1 MISIEN
7 LIFEYMVHQIHPN
20 AIRQLLFVSIL
31 LLLAYVI
38 GKEMYFLLGAFL
50 GAITLYVLLRNFM
63 FKLIVRFKLK
73 KWLAALI
80 LIIATIIAII
90 LPTAW
95 FISIAIHKLTPLI
108 NNPTLITS
116 SFQTIH
122 DYLLTTFNLDIL
134 NKENISKLNAQVI
147 PMVQKMIGGTLST
160 IGNLFVMYL
169 ILYFL
174 LTGSTDVERWLR
186 NHVPFK
192 NNNVI
197 KVIGEFRS
205 MVYSNAVGI
214 PIVAVMQGLTGLIGY
229 WIFGVDEFL
238 LMGLLTTVCSVIPVV
253 GSMVIYVPLAIY
265 ELAIG
270 HTWQG
275 IAIALWGFILIGTI
289 DNIARFMIQ
298 KKIAD
303 VHPLIT
309 IFGVIIG
316 INLFGFLGII
326 FGPLLLSMFILLIK
340 VYIDEFGKAD
350 ADEIEKSV

>member
-1 MISIEN
+1 MLWVEN
-7 LIFEYMVHQIHPN
+7 LIFDYMVHQIHPN

-31 LLLAYVI
+31 VLLAFVI

-50 GAITLYVLLRNFM
+50 GAITLYVLLRSFM
-63 FKLIVRFKLK
+63 FKLIIKFKFK

-80 LIIATIIAII
+80 LIFATIIAIV

-95 FISIAIHKLTPLI
+95 FISIAVNKITPLI
-108 NNPTLITS
+108 NNPTLITT

-122 DYLLTTFNLDIL
+122 DYLLTKFNLDIL
-134 NKENISKLNAQVI
+134 NKDNISKLNAQAL
-147 PMVQKMIGGTLST
+147 PLVQSMIGSTLST

-174 LTGSTDVERWLR
+174 LTSSTDVERWLR

-192 NNNVI
+192 NSNVI

-214 PIVAVMQGLTGLIGY
+214 PIVAVLQGLTGLIGY
-229 WIFGVDEFL
+229 WIFGVEQFL
-238 LMGLLTTVCSVIPVV
+238 LMGLFTTVCSVIPVV

-265 ELAIG
+265 QLAIG

-275 IAIALWGFILIGTI
+275 VAIALWGFIFIGTI

-298 KKIAD
+298 KKIAN

-326 FGPLLLSMFILLIK
+326 FGPLLLSMFLLLVK

-350 ADEIEKSV
+350 ADEIEKTV